1 MARSSTTIKPGERLA
16 LKHGMYSRPKIED
29 RLPEIRA
36 WLEERLAE
44 NPIPN
49 QTVDEPLR
57 LRYCW
62 LGAQAQVAQ
71 EQFDAQGGLYT
82 ESGAP
87 KKGAQFLLQ
96 IYDRLEKMERIMG
109 IGALPRAQTA
119 QLTANASLNQTAVRD
134 AQERLRARQNLR
146 LIEGA
151 S

>member
-1 MARSSTTIKPGERLA
+1 MA
-16 LKHGMYSRPKIED
+16 LKHGMYSRPKIEE
-29 RLPEIRA
+29 RLPAIQA

-44 NPIPN
+44 NPIPS
-49 QTVDEPLR
+49 QSVDEPLR

-62 LGAQAQVAQ
+62 LGAQAQIAQ

-82 ESGAP
+82 ESGAA
-87 KKGAQFLLQ
+87 KKGAMFLLQ

-134 AQERLRARQNLR
+134 AQERLRQRQALR
-146 LIEGA
+146 LVEGA